1 MSLPCS
7 VGVFRWLCL
16 QCPSCSLP
24 QWGWRVVC
32 VGRVCTW
39 GFVNLCVAQ
48 EHTTHLLSTQMLWVF
63 ETLLSA
69 CTCQLVLTQG

>member
-1 MSLPCS
+1 MAVLAVPKLFPPT
-7 VGVFRWLCL
+7 VGAEGGMCR
-16 QCPSCSLP
+16 
-24 QWGWRVVC
+24 
-32 VGRVCTW
+32 RVCTW

-69 CTCQLVLTQG
+69 YTCQLVLTQD